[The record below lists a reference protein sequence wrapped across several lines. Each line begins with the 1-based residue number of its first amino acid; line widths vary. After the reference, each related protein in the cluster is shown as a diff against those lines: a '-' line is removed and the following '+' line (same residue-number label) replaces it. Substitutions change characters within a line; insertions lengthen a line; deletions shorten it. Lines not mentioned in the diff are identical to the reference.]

1 MKKTWIKFIS
11 IPILIILTSM
21 NVISQEN
28 FFVSGNDVNLFVKLY
43 SADKKESIILL
54 HGGPGVPDDMIEV
67 VNLLMTRYKV
77 ITFEQRG
84 VGQSECFN
92 SSYKMSDYMS
102 DINAISKQLNVKKFH
117 LFGHSWGGLYAQI
130 YAIENPEKIMS
141 LFLCSPSSGTN
152 NLWKKTEKEVMSFN
166 RKMTSNKEWISM
178 GCNSFLGMLGSDKA
192 YGKVFKQVLK
202 NYYVGYGDFE
212 TDNKF
217 YKKIHSKPINK
228 TRKEIRKYKSLEK
241 VLNPKFPILITYGD
255 NDIYGDSKGELPKRF
270 PTANIET
277 IKGSGHIP
285 WKHNYFE
292 FKKILIEFYNI
303 KASS

>member
-1 MKKTWIKFIS
+1 MRAIFFLF
-11 IPILIILTSM
+11 LIIPTM
-21 NVISQEN
+21 VYAQKKEM
-28 FFVSGNDVNLFVKLY
+28 VKSGNVNLSTTVY
-43 SADKKESIILL
+43 SDDKTETVLLL
-54 HGGPGVPDDMIEV
+54 HGGPGVPDEMAEIVDILKT
-67 VNLLMTRYKV
+67 NYRV
-77 ITFEQRG
+77 IIFEQRG
-84 VGQSECFN
+84 VGSSECERCTFEM
-92 SSYKMSDYMS
+92 KDYIS
-102 DINAISKQLNVKKFH
+102 DIDAIINKYKISDFH

-130 YAIENPEKIMS
+130 YAIEKPEKIKS

-178 GCNSFLGMLGSDKA
+178 GWNSFLGMLGSDKA

-212 TDNKF
+212 ADNEF

-255 NDIYGDSKGELPKRF
+255 NDIYGESKNALPKRF

-277 IKGSGHIP
+277 IIGSGHVP
-285 WKHNYFE
+285 WKHNYIE

-303 KASS
+303 KAGR